1 MRRELLPFELYVGS
15 SCLTD
20 SHIFTG
26 SGSKSRCVRHPKLAV
41 QPPKL
46 DMRRKL
52 AIFKLNLHSSCHSE
66 DRSGI
71 SNCSRSAWT
80 KHVMKAGQIDL
91 DLRKDRL
98 TIGRNLTSDRSE
110 SFVGPT
116 SV

>member
-1 MRRELLPFELYVGS
+1 MWARPVSLTAIFPLAVGADPS
-15 SCLTD
+15 ASA
-20 SHIFTG
+20 
-26 SGSKSRCVRHPKLAV
+26 VHPKLAL

-80 KHVMKAGQIDL
+80 QHVMKAGRIDL